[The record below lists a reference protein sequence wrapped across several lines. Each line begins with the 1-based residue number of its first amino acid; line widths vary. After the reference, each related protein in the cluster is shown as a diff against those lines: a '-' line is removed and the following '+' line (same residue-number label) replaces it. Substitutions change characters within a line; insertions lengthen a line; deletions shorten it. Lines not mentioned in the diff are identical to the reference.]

1 LIRSLAVAI
10 LGVAFACVAEA
21 RPATWQPSPG
31 HTQLPLWPG
40 EPPHPRTPAGPETV
54 TTTGTDHLVAGK
66 PWDYISD
73 VSRPTITVYSPGMNH
88 TGAAVLVFPGGGY
101 RILAIDLEGTEIC
114 DWLTSIGI
122 TAVLVKY
129 RVPNDS
135 PTWSQPCGC
144 DRDTKSSRPLEDAQR
159 AISVVR
165 ARAKEWHID
174 PHKIGVI
181 GFSAGGHLVAAVST
195 HFDRRAYAPVDG
207 ADNESCRPDFALA
220 IYPGHLWI
228 TEEFELNPEIKVTP
242 QTPATFLV
250 HAENDPVDPVNHSLV
265 YYRALKDAGVPV
277 EMHLFAEGKHAF
289 GLRATTLPVTEWP
302 RLAEKWLKTIG
313 VISKE

>member
-1 LIRSLAVAI
+1 MIRRFSIAVLCAAIAGLAQ
-10 LGVAFACVAEA
+10 A
-21 RPATWQPSPG
+21 RPATWQPSQG

-40 EPPHPRTPAGPETV
+40 EPPHARTPTGPETV
-54 TTTGTDHLVAGK
+54 TTTGSDHLVAGK
-66 PWDYISD
+66 PWDFISD
-73 VSRPTITVYSPGMNH
+73 VSQPTITVYSPAKNN

-114 DWLTSIGI
+114 NWLTSIGV

-135 PTWSQPCGC
+135 PTWNQPCGC

-165 ARAKEWHID
+165 AHAKEWHID
-174 PHKIGVI
+174 PRKIGVI

-195 HFDRRAYAPVDG
+195 HFDRRSYAAVDD
-207 ADNESCRPDFALA
+207 ADKESCRPDFAMS

-228 TEEFELNPEIKVTP
+228 TQAFELNPEIKVTR
-242 QTPATFLV
+242 QTPPTFLV
-250 HAENDPVDPVNHSLV
+250 HAENDPIDHVNHSLV
-265 YYRALKDAGVPV
+265 YYRALKEAGVPV

-289 GLRATTLPVTEWP
+289 GLRTTTFPVTRWP
-302 RLAEKWLKTIG
+302 QLAEKWLQTIG
-313 VISKE
+313 MVPKG

>member
-1 LIRSLAVAI
+1 M
-10 LGVAFACVAEA
+10 
-21 RPATWQPSPG
+21 
-31 HTQLPLWPG
+31 
-40 EPPHPRTPAGPETV
+40 
-54 TTTGTDHLVAGK
+54 TTTGSDHLVAGK

-73 VSRPTITVYSPGMNH
+73 VSQPTITVYSPAKNN
-88 TGAAVLVFPGGGY
+88 TGVAVLVFPGGGY

-114 DWLTSIGI
+114 NWLTSIGV

-135 PTWSQPCGC
+135 PTWNQPCGC

-165 ARAKEWHID
+165 AHAKEWKID

-195 HFDRRAYAPVDG
+195 HFDRRSYAAVDG
-207 ADNESCRPDFALA
+207 ADNESCRPDFAMA

-228 TEEFELNPEIKVTP
+228 TRAFELSPEIKVTR
-242 QTPATFLV
+242 QTPPTFLV
-250 HAENDPVDPVNHSLV
+250 HAENDPIDHVNHSLV
-265 YYRALKDAGVPV
+265 YYRALKEAGVPV

-289 GLRATTLPVTEWP
+289 GLRTTTLPVTRWP
-302 RLAEKWLKTIG
+302 QLAEKWLQTIG
-313 VISKE
+313 MVPKG